1 MGDLRVSGKDLVPNH
16 LTYAVYNHVAIW
28 PQQEMWIQGIR
39 ANGHLL
45 LNSEKMSKSTGNF
58 MTLYEA
64 IDKFSAD
71 GMRLALADSGDSVED
86 ANFMTS
92 VADAGILRL
101 FTLVEW
107 VKDVLGEA
115 GNTLRDK
122 EDSFH
127 DRVFR
132 SEMNKLLLETEAN
145 YQNLL
150 FKEALRTGF
159 FSMQGA
165 RDKYRELCGERGMA
179 RQLVMQ
185 FIKWQALMLSP
196 ICPHICEHMWA
207 LLGEEGS
214 ILHAK
219 WPQAGPVD
227 DTAIQ
232 QSDYLMETVRDFR
245 LKLIAAKTPKTKP
258 GKSGVPVSIPTH
270 CTAYVAKSYPAWQ
283 CCVLDTLKAMYGG
296 SLESPPDNKAVS
308 QELAKK
314 PELKKFMKKTMPF
327 VAFMKEKVSNKGLSV
342 LDTSLPWD
350 EMKVL
355 SDNIDYITTSLDLE
369 GVSLAW
375 STDLGE
381 KGEECRPGAPYI
393 AFTTEP
399 SVSLRLTNT
408 QPYSALFETVCP
420 ILAGDTAVSVC
431 RRLARIERGVKDGSS
446 VQLYRYTD
454 PIMGPRAMPDCNS
467 PLAGLTPLNQTDQ
480 FCIDVDTQCVK
491 LGNLDLGPE
500 LVYMVK
506 S

>member
-1 MGDLRVSGKDLVPNH
+1 MGVSGKDLVPNH

-28 PQQEMWIQGIR
+28 PKQEDMWIKGIR

-58 MTLYEA
+58 MTLTDA
-64 IDKFSAD
+64 MDKFSAD

-86 ANFMTS
+86 ANFVTG

-107 VKDVLGEA
+107 VKEMLGE
-115 GNTLRDK
+115 GGKTLRDT

-127 DRVFR
+127 DKVFR

-196 ICPHICEHMWA
+196 ICPHICEHMWS

-232 QSDYLMETVRDFR
+232 QSDYLMEAVRDFR
-245 LKLIAAKTPKTKP
+245 LKLISAKTPKAKP
-258 GKSGVPVSIPTH
+258 GKAGVAVSVPTH
-270 CTAYVAKSYPAWQ
+270 CTAYVAQSYPAWQ
-283 CCVLDTLKAMYGG
+283 SCVLDTLRTMYGG

-327 VAFMKEKVSNKGLSV
+327 VAFMKEKVSSKGLSA

-355 SDNIDYITTSLDLE
+355 SDNIDYITSTLDLE

-381 KGEECRPGAPYI
+381 KGEECRPGVPYI
-393 AFTTEP
+393 AFTTQP
-399 SVSLRLTNT
+399 SVTLRLTNT
-408 QPYSALFETVCP
+408 QPYSALFETLCP
-420 ILAGDTAVSVC
+420 ILQGDTALTVS
-431 RRLARIERGVKDGSS
+431 RRLARIERGVKDGVT

-454 PIMGPRAMPDCNS
+454 PVLGPRTMPDCNT
-467 PLAGLTPLNQTDQ
+467 PLAGLTPITDSDQ
-480 FCIDVDTQCVK
+480 FSIDLDKQTVK
-491 LGNLDLGPE
+491 LGSLDLGPG

-506 S
+506 